1 MKSTKITKWLMA
13 LCCIAGVSSC
23 DITLYPEDKL
33 TPDSYFRNET
43 DLQLFTNSFYTYLP
57 STGIY
62 QDEADIIINP
72 ILMEEMSGQRVVPE
86 TGGGWSWTQLRQ
98 INYFLENSYHCEDKE
113 VLAHYNGLARF
124 FRAYFYFEKV
134 KRFGDVPWYDQVIG
148 SADKD
153 LLHKPRDSRKYV
165 MEKVLEDLD
174 FAIANLRETKEVYR
188 ISKWTALALKSRI
201 MLFEGTFRKYH
212 NLGDWEVCLEESV
225 KASQELIDK
234 GGYSLYSSYE
244 GLFTATD
251 ANTVAKEMILAR
263 NYNYGAGL
271 THGVQAYVNSQG
283 AGCAGVTKRL
293 VDAYLMKNGTRHTD
307 RPGYKTMPFEEEVKD
322 RDGRL
327 AATVR
332 TPGYKIDGKAAA
344 PNLNVAKLGY
354 HLRKYYVGVK
364 YESYSEVSLP
374 VFRLAEVYLNHAEAK
389 AELGT
394 LTQTDLDKTINLL
407 RSRAGVTG
415 NLNLNTANANP
426 DTWLMAAATGYPNLA
441 QNAAT
446 YGNDANLGVILEIRR
461 ERTVELVMEGHRYY
475 DIMRWREGKVFDEQ
489 FLGMYI
495 PGPGVYD
502 FDKDGTN
509 DFNIYTDTN
518 PGNPNAGGVQLKI
531 GSNINVTDGDKGNL
545 TWHADLSRNWNEDR
559 DYYYPIPI
567 KERILTNGA
576 LEQNPGWSDGL
587 GF

>member
-86 TGGGWSWTQLRQ
+86 TDGGWKWTQLRQ
-98 INYFLENSYHCEDKE
+98 INNFLEKSYHCEDKE

-148 SADKD
+148 SADKE

-174 FAIANLRETKEVYR
+174 FAIANLREPKEVYR

-234 GGYSLYSSYE
+234 GGNSLYSS
-244 GLFTATD
+244 
-251 ANTVAKEMILAR
+251 
-263 NYNYGAGL
+263 
-271 THGVQAYVNSQG
+271 
-283 AGCAGVTKRL
+283 
-293 VDAYLMKNGTRHTD
+293 
-307 RPGYKTMPFEEEVKD
+307 
-322 RDGRL
+322 
-327 AATVR
+327 
-332 TPGYKIDGKAAA
+332 
-344 PNLNVAKLGY
+344 
-354 HLRKYYVGVK
+354 
-364 YESYSEVSLP
+364 
-374 VFRLAEVYLNHAEAK
+374 
-389 AELGT
+389 
-394 LTQTDLDKTINLL
+394 
-407 RSRAGVTG
+407 
-415 NLNLNTANANP
+415 
-426 DTWLMAAATGYPNLA
+426 
-441 QNAAT
+441 
-446 YGNDANLGVILEIRR
+446 
-461 ERTVELVMEGHRYY
+461 
-475 DIMRWREGKVFDEQ
+475 
-489 FLGMYI
+489 
-495 PGPGVYD
+495 
-502 FDKDGTN
+502 
-509 DFNIYTDTN
+509 
-518 PGNPNAGGVQLKI
+518 
-531 GSNINVTDGDKGNL
+531 
-545 TWHADLSRNWNEDR
+545 
-559 DYYYPIPI
+559 
-567 KERILTNGA
+567 
-576 LEQNPGWSDGL
+576 
-587 GF
+587 